1 MKAIRLLLVA
11 AALLIAGVWS
21 VFAKFNG
28 NANLSLGLPLSACT
42 FDITGSAKG
51 VWVVVALL
59 LLLGAAVNFIA
70 GLISAIA
77 GHMRRPAGELA
88 SVDAGKQKLI
98 P

>member
-11 AALLIAGVWS
+11 AALLIAGLWS
-21 VFAKFNG
+21 VFTNFNG
-28 NANLSLGLPLSACT
+28 HTNLSLGLPLSACT

-51 VWVVVALL
+51 VWVVVALV

-70 GLISAIA
+70 GLIAAIA
-77 GHMRRPAGELA
+77 SHMRGPAGDLPA
-88 SVDAGKQKLI
+88 ADAGNQKLT